1 MNWQTAKLICE
12 SIALLAV
19 AGSAIFVAVEFHG
32 VAVNLNASISTL
44 NTTAKAAGDTLAAL
58 NGPCKDIQGDY
69 VCPPLT
75 QLSQTEKNVGIL
87 AAQSAVQVKQT
98 GALITATANNMNAV
112 GDSVKGVASH
122 LDTTADA
129 LTGTAQGATQT
140 LAAASTDLKT
150 LDTSLTAFPPLLER
164 STATVG
170 DLDALLKDK
179 AVYRTLDNVQSMTS
193 SGSAILIDART
204 LADKTTGDILKPKPW
219 WMKIGPYGNDLVR
232 AGCLLT
238 GRCP

>member
-1 MNWQTAKLICE
+1 MDCRI
-12 SIALLAV
+12 
-19 AGSAIFVAVEFHG
+19 
-32 VAVNLNASISTL
+32 L
-44 NTTAKAAGDTLAAL
+44 NTLGIAIIAALGLAAW
-58 NGPCKDIQGDY
+58 GCFG
-69 VCPPLT
+69 VCAHLIAAEDA
-75 QLSQTEKNVGIL
+75 LRD
-87 AAQSAVQVKQT
+87 AAQQGVIAGQT
-98 GALITATANNMNAV
+98 INHPKWGTLYEIDASLKNLRLTIDAANKVAIHEQQQLGAID
-112 GDSVKGVASH
+112 GYASH
-122 LDTTADA
+122 LDREVSNLAGSGSRTLDA
-129 LTGTAQGATQT
+129 ITGTARGATET
-140 LAAASTDLKT
+140 LSAAQTDLKT

-179 AVYRTLDNVQSMTS
+179 AVYGTLDNVQSMTS

-219 WMKIGPYGNDLVR
+219 WQKIGPYGNDLVR

>member
-1 MNWQTAKLICE
+1 MLPLVLAMALQVTASRSVL
-12 SIALLAV
+12 V
-19 AGSAIFVAVEFHG
+19 ADLDR
-32 VAVNLNASISTL
+32 LNA
-44 NTTAKAAGDTLAAL
+44 AYW
-58 NGPCKDIQGDY
+58 Q
-69 VCPPLT
+69 
-75 QLSQTEKNVGIL
+75 
-87 AAQSAVQVKQT
+87 AQ
-98 GALITATANNMNAV
+98 
-112 GDSVKGVASH
+112 
-122 LDTTADA
+122 
-129 LTGTAQGATQT
+129 
-140 LAAASTDLKT
+140 TDLKT

-179 AVYRTLDNVQSMTS
+179 AVYGTLDNVQSMTS

-219 WMKIGPYGNDLVR
+219 WQKIGPYGNDLVR

>member
-1 MNWQTAKLICE
+1 MTRLLQ
-12 SIALLAV
+12 SALAILALTV
-19 AGSAIFVAVEFHG
+19 
-32 VAVNLNASISTL
+32 SISVGALGFAGYRAITALSTTL
-44 NTTAKAAGDTLAAL
+44 SRINAAL
-58 NGPCKDIQGDY
+58 DTINRPKSGTLSMLDDTILQGRLTIDAANK
-69 VCPPLT
+69 VAIHEQT
-75 QLSQTEKNVGIL
+75 QL
-87 AAQSAVQVKQT
+87 
-98 GALITATANNMNAV
+98 GAID
-112 GDSVKGVASH
+112 GYASH
-122 LDTTADA
+122 LDREVSNLAGSGSRTLDA
-129 LTGTAQGATQT
+129 ITGTARGATDT
-140 LAAASTDLKT
+140 LSAAQTDLKT

-179 AVYRTLDNVQSMTS
+179 AVYGTLDNVQSMTS

-219 WMKIGPYGNDLVR
+219 WQKIGPYGNDLVR

>member
-1 MNWQTAKLICE
+1 MNRWIINTLGIVSICAVCLIGWAAYSVGREVGQLSLKVSLTFSKVNQALDTVNALCAPGPCGTLANVDKVVVKVGDAIVQTQLVE
-12 SIALLAV
+12 RGTSPHVIAAMDT
-19 AGSAIFVAVEFHG
+19 
-32 VAVNLNASISTL
+32 LNAS
-44 NTTAKAAGDTLAAL
+44 
-58 NGPCKDIQGDY
+58 
-69 VCPPLT
+69 
-75 QLSQTEKNVGIL
+75 
-87 AAQSAVQVKQT
+87 
-98 GALITATANNMNAV
+98 
-112 GDSVKGVASH
+112 ASK
-122 LDTTADA
+122 LGGTADA

-179 AVYRTLDNVQSMTS
+179 AVYGTLDNVQSMTS

-219 WMKIGPYGNDLVR
+219 WQKIGPYGNDLVR

>member
-1 MNWQTAKLICE
+1 MNRTLQ
-12 SIALLAV
+12 SAL
-19 AGSAIFVAVEFHG
+19 AILTLTV
-32 VAVNLNASISTL
+32 SISVGVLGFAGYRAITALSTTL
-44 NTTAKAAGDTLAAL
+44 SRINAAL
-58 NGPCKDIQGDY
+58 DTINRPKSGTLSMLDDTILQGR
-69 VCPPLT
+69 LT
-75 QLSQTEKNVGIL
+75 IDAANKVAIHEQQQL
-87 AAQSAVQVKQT
+87 
-98 GALITATANNMNAV
+98 GAID
-112 GDSVKGVASH
+112 GYASH
-122 LDTTADA
+122 LDREVSNLAGSGSRTLDA
-129 LTGTAQGATQT
+129 ITGTARGATDT
-140 LAAASTDLKT
+140 LSAAQTDLKT

-179 AVYRTLDNVQSMTS
+179 AVYGTLDNVQSMTS

-219 WMKIGPYGNDLVR
+219 WQKIGPYGNDLVR

>member
-1 MNWQTAKLICE
+1 MNRTLQ
-12 SIALLAV
+12 SALAILALTV
-19 AGSAIFVAVEFHG
+19 
-32 VAVNLNASISTL
+32 SISVGVLGFAGYRAITALSTTL
-44 NTTAKAAGDTLAAL
+44 SRINAAL
-58 NGPCKDIQGDY
+58 DTINRPKSGTLSMLDDTILQGR
-69 VCPPLT
+69 LT
-75 QLSQTEKNVGIL
+75 IDAANKVAIHEQQQL
-87 AAQSAVQVKQT
+87 
-98 GALITATANNMNAV
+98 GAID
-112 GDSVKGVASH
+112 GYASH
-122 LDTTADA
+122 LDREVSNLAGSGSRTLDA
-129 LTGTAQGATQT
+129 ITGTARGATDT
-140 LAAASTDLKT
+140 LSAAQTDLKT

-179 AVYRTLDNVQSMTS
+179 AVYGTLDNVQSMTS

-219 WMKIGPYGNDLVR
+219 WQKIGPYGNDLVR

>member
-1 MNWQTAKLICE
+1 MNWQTPKLIAETLC
-12 SIALLAV
+12 LLAV
-19 AGSAIFVAVEFHG
+19 GLSAAFFAWDTHQTQVVIRGEVGAIALPQTIQGLNAALDTINGRCGAGHPCGTLANVDKVVVKVGDAIVQTQLVERGTSPH
-32 VAVNLNASISTL
+32 VIAAMDTLNAS
-44 NTTAKAAGDTLAAL
+44 
-58 NGPCKDIQGDY
+58 
-69 VCPPLT
+69 
-75 QLSQTEKNVGIL
+75 
-87 AAQSAVQVKQT
+87 
-98 GALITATANNMNAV
+98 
-112 GDSVKGVASH
+112 ASK
-122 LDTTADA
+122 LGGTADA

-140 LAAASTDLKT
+140 LAAASTGLKT

-179 AVYRTLDNVQSMTS
+179 AVYGTLDNVQSMTS

-219 WMKIGPYGNDLVR
+219 WQKIGPYGNDLVR

>member
-1 MNWQTAKLICE
+1 MNRTLQ
-12 SIALLAV
+12 SALAILALTV
-19 AGSAIFVAVEFHG
+19 
-32 VAVNLNASISTL
+32 SISVGVLGFAGYRAITALSTTL
-44 NTTAKAAGDTLAAL
+44 SRINAAL
-58 NGPCKDIQGDY
+58 DTINRPKSGTLSMLDDTILQGRLTIDATNK
-69 VCPPLT
+69 VLIHEQT
-75 QLSQTEKNVGIL
+75 QL
-87 AAQSAVQVKQT
+87 
-98 GALITATANNMNAV
+98 GAID
-112 GDSVKGVASH
+112 GYASH
-122 LDTTADA
+122 LDREVSNLAGSGSRTLDA
-129 LTGTAQGATQT
+129 ITGTARGATDT
-140 LAAASTDLKT
+140 LSAAQTDLKT

-179 AVYRTLDNVQSMTS
+179 AVYGTLDNVQSMTS

-219 WMKIGPYGNDLVR
+219 WQKIGPYGNDLVR

>member
-1 MNWQTAKLICE
+1 MTRLLQ
-12 SIALLAV
+12 SALAILALTV
-19 AGSAIFVAVEFHG
+19 
-32 VAVNLNASISTL
+32 SISVGVLGFAGYRAITALSTTL
-44 NTTAKAAGDTLAAL
+44 SRINAAL
-58 NGPCKDIQGDY
+58 DTINRPKSGTLSMLDDTILQGRLTIDATNK
-69 VCPPLT
+69 VLIHEQT
-75 QLSQTEKNVGIL
+75 QL
-87 AAQSAVQVKQT
+87 
-98 GALITATANNMNAV
+98 GAID
-112 GDSVKGVASH
+112 GYASH
-122 LDTTADA
+122 LDREVSNLAGSGSRTLDA
-129 LTGTAQGATQT
+129 ITGTARGSTDT
-140 LAAASTDLKT
+140 LSAVQTDLKT

-179 AVYRTLDNVQSMTS
+179 AVYGTLDNVQSMTS

-219 WMKIGPYGNDLVR
+219 WQKIGPYGNDLVR